1 VGAVK
6 LGASRQ
12 RDLAGRDQSERDGL
26 ALLGHDRLAVEI
38 ELDRVSRRREA
49 TCHRDDD
56 SSLSSERRT
65 PSIRAPGLSLLRANC
80 VLTWS
85 ANMRFAVLGP
95 ANDDLLALEKAASLT
110 LFELEADPV
119 IYLGPD
125 DALDR
130 LVIDWARRLVGP
142 DPSEDG
148 LWSRAAERC
157 CAASPEEID
166 RFISAE
172 RRRERLKALRCLPA
186 ATSRTIEILEGRV
199 ASPRP
204 GFSTGTLSALL
215 FGKSKEPSGR
225 SVPARSSRLASS
237 GAGLGASLF
246 CPTIRAE
253 T

>member
-1 VGAVK
+1 
-6 LGASRQ
+6 
-12 RDLAGRDQSERDGL
+12 
-26 ALLGHDRLAVEI
+26 
-38 ELDRVSRRREA
+38 
-49 TCHRDDD
+49 
-56 SSLSSERRT
+56 
-65 PSIRAPGLSLLRANC
+65 
-80 VLTWS
+80 
-85 ANMRFAVLGP
+85 MRFAVLGP

-148 LWSRAAERC
+148 LWGRAAERC

-199 ASPRP
+199 AVLLYDKAILDEEDI
-204 GFSTGTLSALL
+204 LSASLL
-215 FGKSKEPSGR
+215 MFGKSKEPLVRQVGARTFIAPGELGGGPGGIALLSDDPSGDLTV
-225 SVPARSSRLASS
+225 SIYEPT
-237 GAGLGASLF
+237 GGLLESQVIPNNRTGKFTVLE
-246 CPTIRAE
+246 RAPV
-253 T
+253 TGGRP